1 MRILLDTNILLNDF
15 FHRNPDFGFQRISD
29 SAQKAEVEG
38 YREKVHHCLE
48 RLAPE
53 PSAEMLF
60 TTTIFARFAA
70 LLGDL
75 LVPADMVLEELT
87 YWKSNLKILEVTSE
101 HLEASLLEMQA
112 AEIKLDYDDYLLRLL
127 CREHQVE
134 LLLSSIP
141 KSREF
146 YWPVLFFRPEN
157 IGQLLE
163 QKSVPGSQQH

>member
-29 SAQKAEVEG
+29 PAQKAEVES

-48 RLAPE
+48 RLSLDE
-53 PSAEMLF
+53 ENEVLC

-75 LVPADMVLEELT
+75 LVPADLVLEELS
-87 YWKSNLKILEVTSE
+87 YWKSNLKLLEVSAI
-101 HLEASLLEMQA
+101 HLENSLQEMQQS
-112 AEIKLDYDDYLLRLL
+112 EPRLDFDDYLLRHI
-127 CREHQVE
+127 CKENQAD

-141 KSREF
+141 RSREF
-146 YWPVLFFRPEN
+146 YWPVLFFKPEN
-157 IGQLLE
+157 IGQLLD
-163 QKSVPGSQQH
+163 KKALPDS